1 MKANKYI
8 FIQNLI
14 APYRVSLFNALKNAG
29 LNFQVF
35 YMRELEDDR
44 SWKIDKN
51 EMKYKYSIF
60 KGLYFYFKKVN
71 FHFHLNLKLIYAIYK
86 SKNTNVILGGSW
98 NDPNIMTLCIL
109 KRLGI
114 IKNTFSTWSEA
125 NMYTLGA
132 QKDNKV
138 KYLLRKFIFNTVDG
152 YFILP
157 GTMAK
162 LTLEQWGVEMK
173 KVVYMPNTIDE
184 DNFEVATNNIKS
196 KNEIPAFLIT
206 ARLVENLKGIINF
219 FEAIGVDNI
228 KKAKFY
234 IAGEG
239 YDKDLYEKYIS
250 DKNLTENIHLLGQK
264 TASEMASL
272 YASADVFLL
281 PSFSDPSPLSI
292 VEALKM
298 KLPLLVSFHCGNH
311 YEALQEGV
319 NGYGFFPNDHA
330 EIKEKYEKLLES
342 SNLWDDYGRKSFE
355 IYCDVFNKE
364 SVVKNVV
371 SQLNDN

>member
-14 APYRVSLFNALKNAG
+14 APYRVSLFNALHSAG
-29 LNFQVF
+29 LSFKVF
-35 YMRELEDDR
+35 YMRELEQDR
-44 SWKIDKN
+44 TWEINKS
-51 EMKYKYSIF
+51 EMRYNYLIF
-60 KGLYFYFKKVN
+60 KGFYCFLKKIN

-98 NDPNIMTLCIL
+98 NDPNIIILCIL

-125 NMYTLGA
+125 NMYTLGV

-138 KYLLRKFIFNTVDG
+138 KSLFRKFIFNTVDG

-196 KNEIPAFLIT
+196 KNKIPVFLIT
-206 ARLVENLKGIINF
+206 ARLIENLKGIINF

-239 YDKDLYEKYIS
+239 YDKDLYDKYVS
-250 DKNLTENIHLLGQK
+250 DKNLNENIYLLGQK

-281 PSFSDPSPLSI
+281 PSFSDSSPLSI

-311 YEALQEGV
+311 YEALQEGI
-319 NGYGFFPNDHA
+319 NGYGFFPNDHT
-330 EIKEKYEKLLES
+330 EIKEKFEKIISER
-342 SNLWDDYGRKSFE
+342 NMFNTYGEKSYE
-355 IYCDVFNKE
+355 IYKDIFSKDK
-364 SVVKNVV
+364 VVKKVV
-371 SQLNDN
+371 EELM